1 MYERREELREQAAS
15 WGWDVPMFWVPVLLP
30 APPPHRLS
38 PYDLFLDS
46 PQNFWCFISSI
57 SRLLSAGCSYK
68 HCQTGAVPMI
78 YYNVR
83 RNGSEENTQNWQHYP
98 LSRNTISTCILARAR
113 CILILY
119 KPTKLMVSLTSLAPP
134 HLLYLPQVGKEKCP
148 KLWRVILIRNI
159 SPNLASH

>member
-1 MYERREELREQAAS
+1 MSPCFECRCCCQ
-15 WGWDVPMFWVPVLLP
+15 
-30 APPPHRLS
+30 PHRPTVS
-38 PYDLFLDS
+38 PLMIYFLTLLRTSDVLFR
-46 PQNFWCFISSI
+46 PFPW
-57 SRLLSAGCSYK
+57 LLSAGCSYK

-98 LSRNTISTCILARAR
+98 LSRNTISTCILATAR
-113 CILILY
+113 CILY

-134 HLLYLPQVGKEKCP
+134 HLSYLPQVGKEKCP